1 MWSTDSS
8 TLSKTL
14 SNSNSQT
21 SSLLFSR
28 MDKEE
33 FEFQDSDG
41 EDYTGVDADELKE
54 ESVISEPNVTIEK
67 LAL

>member
-1 MWSTDSS
+1 
-8 TLSKTL
+8 
-14 SNSNSQT
+14 
-21 SSLLFSR
+21 

-41 EDYTGVDADELKE
+41 EDYAGVDADELKE